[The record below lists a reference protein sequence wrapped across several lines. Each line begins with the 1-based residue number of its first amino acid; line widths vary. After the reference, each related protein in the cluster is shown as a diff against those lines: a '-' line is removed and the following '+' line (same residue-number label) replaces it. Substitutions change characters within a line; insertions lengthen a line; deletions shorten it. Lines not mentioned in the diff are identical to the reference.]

1 MSSLLQLARR
11 EPDLPVGLVFD
22 EDPKRAFS
30 QACRY
35 QSWGDLARAVGGHGR
50 HAELWPVE
58 PLHDLDIG
66 PIGAVRSE
74 AAWRHAWLDACWTA
88 TGRPGSLE
96 EAVRMRPEPTVFLVG
111 GLEKFFLPPIADA
124 FLVVGLRVLL
134 TDCLD
139 WIRDIPG
146 RPLGLVVFVRQDL
159 AVSTI
164 KQNRG
169 QFLVRHDVFAL

>member
-1 MSSLLQLARR
+1 
-11 EPDLPVGLVFD
+11 
-22 EDPKRAFS
+22 
-30 QACRY
+30 
-35 QSWGDLARAVGGHGR
+35 
-50 HAELWPVE
+50 
-58 PLHDLDIG
+58 
-66 PIGAVRSE
+66 
-74 AAWRHAWLDACWTA
+74 
-88 TGRPGSLE
+88 
-96 EAVRMRPEPTVFLVG
+96 MRPEPTVFLVG

-124 FLVVGLRVLL
+124 FLGVGLRVLL